1 MNMNGLN
8 QLNDRM
14 KMIIEKKQFIE
25 ELAVS
30 FFCIF
35 TPLGKYRKLKMLKL
49 INLEIEEL
57 KEEIEI
63 IRNERFSILLTNHEN
78 VRFDE

>member
-1 MNMNGLN
+1 
-8 QLNDRM
+8 
-14 KMIIEKKQFIE
+14 
-25 ELAVS
+25 
-30 FFCIF
+30 
-35 TPLGKYRKLKMLKL
+35 MLKL

-63 IRNERFSILLTNHEN
+63 IRNERFSILLTNHED